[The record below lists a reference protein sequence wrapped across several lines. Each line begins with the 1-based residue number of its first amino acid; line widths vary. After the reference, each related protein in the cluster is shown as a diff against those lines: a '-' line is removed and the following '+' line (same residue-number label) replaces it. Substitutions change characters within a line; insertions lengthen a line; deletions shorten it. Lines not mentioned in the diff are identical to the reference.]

1 MKVSIITVCFN
12 SIETLKL
19 TIDSV
24 RNQTY
29 PDIEYIVI
37 DGASTDGTVQLIMEN
52 KKFITKFVSEPDNG
66 LYDAMNKGIKLSTGT
81 IVGILN
87 SDDIFYSN
95 SVIEEVVAFHVNQNI
110 EASIGDIIQCN
121 TFGKV
126 KRVFSSKHWTPSQLV
141 RGFMP
146 PHPSIFFKR
155 DLFARLGY
163 YSNEFKIGAD
173 YELITRYFLKNE
185 ISWKYSGITTT
196 SMQIG
201 GLSSSGFSSYFIISK
216 EIIKA
221 LKMNKIGFFDYIIHL
236 RFLWKVS
243 DFIKHD

>member
-12 SIETLKL
+12 SIKTLKT

-29 PDIEYIVI
+29 SDIEYIVI
-37 DGASTDGTVQLIMEN
+37 DGASTDGTVQLLMEN
-52 KKFITKFVSEPDNG
+52 KKFITKLVSEPDNG
-66 LYDAMNKGIKLSTGT
+66 LYDAMNKGINLSTGN

-95 SVIEEVVAFHVNQNI
+95 SVIEEVVAFHVNENI
-110 EASIGDIIQCN
+110 QASIGDIIQCN

-126 KRVFSSKHWTPSQLV
+126 KRVFSSKNWTPFKLL

-155 DLFARLGY
+155 DLFTRLGN

-173 YELITRYFLKNE
+173 YELITRYFFING

-221 LKMNKIGFFDYIIHL
+221 LKMNNISFFAYNIHL

-243 DFIKHD
+243 DFVIHD

>member
-12 SIETLKL
+12 SIETLKK

-29 PDIEYIVI
+29 SDIEYIVI
-37 DGASTDGTVQLIMEN
+37 DGASTDGTVQLLKEN
-52 KKFITKFVSEPDNG
+52 KNYITKLVSEPDNG
-66 LYDAMNKGIKLSTGT
+66 LYDALNKGIELSTGD

-95 SVIEEVVAFHVNQNI
+95 SVIEEVVAFHINENI
-110 EASIGDIIQCN
+110 QASIGDIIQCN
-121 TFGKV
+121 TLGKV
-126 KRVFSSKHWTPSQLV
+126 KRVFSSKNWTPSKLV

-146 PHPSIFFKR
+146 PHPSIFIKR
-155 DLFARLGY
+155 DLFRTLGY

-173 YELITRYFLKNE
+173 YELITRYFLKYG
-185 ISWKYSGITTT
+185 ISWKYSGIKTT
-196 SMQIG
+196 SMLIG

-216 EIIKA
+216 EIKKA
-221 LKMNKIGFFDYIIHL
+221 LKMNKISFFSINIHV
-236 RFLWKVS
+236 RILWKVF
-243 DFIKHD
+243 DFVIHG

>member
-12 SIETLKL
+12 SIDTLKK

-29 PDIEYIVI
+29 SDIEYIVI
-37 DGASTDGTVQLIMEN
+37 DGASTDGTVQLLMEN
-52 KKFITKFVSEPDNG
+52 KNYITKLVSEPDNG
-66 LYDAMNKGIKLSTGT
+66 LYDAMNKGIKLSTGN

-95 SVIEEVVAFHVNQNI
+95 SVIEEVVAFHVSENI
-110 EASIGDIIQCN
+110 QASIGDIIQCD
-121 TFGKV
+121 TLGKV
-126 KRVFSSKHWTPSQLV
+126 KRVFSSKNWTPSKLV

-155 DLFARLGY
+155 DLFTSLGN
-163 YSNEFKIGAD
+163 YSIEFKIGAD
-173 YELITRYFLKNE
+173 YELITRYFLKNG

-196 SMQIG
+196 SMLIG
-201 GLSSSGFSSYFIISK
+201 GLSSSGFSSYFIISN
-216 EIIKA
+216 EIKKA
-221 LKMNKIGFFDYIIHL
+221 LKLNKISFFAFNIHV
-236 RFLWKVS
+236 RILWKVF
-243 DFIKHD
+243 DFVVYG